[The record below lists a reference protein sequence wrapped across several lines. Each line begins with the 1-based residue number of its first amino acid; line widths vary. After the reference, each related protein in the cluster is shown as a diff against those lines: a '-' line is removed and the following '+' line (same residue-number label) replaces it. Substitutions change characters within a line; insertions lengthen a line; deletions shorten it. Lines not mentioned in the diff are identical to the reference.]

1 MVGTSERRKIN
12 IKVLFIALLLCF
24 SAYFVVAAE
33 GRDVLIERAKHLGWE
48 KKYDE
53 AEVIYQQLLDK
64 IPKDVQA
71 ALDLLR

>member
-1 MVGTSERRKIN
+1 MNLKI
-12 IKVLFIALLLCF
+12 LFIALLLCF

-33 GRDVLIERAKHLGWE
+33 GRDVLVERAKHLRWE

-53 AEVIYQQLLDK
+53 AELIYQQLLDK
-64 IPKDVQA
+64 NPKDVEA

>member
-1 MVGTSERRKIN
+1 MNLKGF
-12 IKVLFIALLLCF
+12 FIALLLCF

-33 GRDVLIERAKHLGWE
+33 GRDVLIERGKHLRWE

-53 AEVIYQQLLDK
+53 AELIYQQLLDK
-64 IPKDVQA
+64 NPKDVEA